1 MEKIKKVVLE
11 EKRGMKRIAYFIGEH
26 RIAIAKQYSDWFC
39 TVSKNGTPSNIRTK
53 MKKCR
58 DFNWDREGL
67 ISVIG
72 HSNFTVG
79 SAFSRSFNH
88 VTPDFINSYP
98 DTTWGDAGHIP
109 STASIKEVIERVKS
123 KQTIS

>member
-11 EKRGMKRIAYFIGEH
+11 EKRGIKRIAYFIGEH
-26 RIAIAKQYSDWFC
+26 RIAIAKQYSDFFC
-39 TVSKNGTPSNIRTK
+39 TVSKGDTPSNIRTK
-53 MKKCR
+53 VKKCR
-58 DFNWDREGL
+58 EFIWDREGL

-88 VTPDFINSYP
+88 VTPDFMDSYP

-109 STASIKEVIERVKS
+109 STVSIQDLLWKVKN
-123 KQTIS
+123 KKI